1 MKNNVKLLSI
11 YTLLVMSMNAC
22 TSNAAINESP
32 SINNEEIRTTSNK
45 QITSEKR
52 PITSFSSM
60 EVSTGID
67 VVYYPTSEKPY
78 VEVYLDAPNM
88 QELKTEVSGGKLRIF
103 FKNTK
108 EGKKRKRAE
117 VVVHGPIAKAVEANA
132 GASIRIEGE
141 LTVKGD
147 LNMETS
153 AGASIVASKDIVVD
167 GKLDIEAS
175 AGSNIRWDK
184 KISAKEA
191 DIEASAGSS
200 IKGAILIVEKKSEF
214 DVSSASK
221 CNIANITTSILDID
235 ASTSS
240 QATFSFGQTRQMS
253 IDASTA
259 STVDVSNIVN
269 KGDITIDKSTGANVK
284 APR

>member
-52 PITSFSSM
+52 TITSFSSM

-88 QELKTEVSGGKLRIF
+88 QELKTEVSGGKLKIF

-132 GASIRIEGE
+132 GASIRIEGD

-167 GKLDIEAS
+167 GKL
-175 AGSNIRWDK
+175 
-184 KISAKEA
+184 

-259 STVDVSNIVN
+259 STVDVSNVVN